1 VYEVNQALTPT
12 AMDGITMGGGEEGKE
27 GKRVLVRF
35 EVGIT
40 MNERMVE
47 KHKEK

>member
-1 VYEVNQALTPT
+1 MYEVNQALTPT
-12 AMDGITMGGGEEGKE
+12 AMDGITMGGWGGGEGRE
-27 GKRVLVRF
+27 RVLVRF

-40 MNERMVE
+40 MSERMVE